1 MYERKIT
8 PRIKEALKDTPAII
22 INGARQTGKS
32 TLAKS
37 LIGPAFDAQ
46 YLSFD
51 NNNTLAHAKL
61 DPVGFISE
69 LAGPVILD
77 EIQRTPELFLSI
89 KHAIDQNR
97 KPGQFLLTGS
107 ANILSLPK
115 LGDSLTGRVE
125 LFELWPL
132 SQEEIGEKESSFL
145 QNAFGDKPIRKV
157 EPIKKTALQK
167 RIFSGSFPEAIIR
180 PTNRQEAWFESYIDT
195 LLQRDIRNISDI
207 HGLAKLPKLVS
218 ILATRS
224 AKLLNLSD
232 IAASTSIPYA
242 TLSRYIDVLEATYLI
257 QLIPAWSSNLGL
269 RLVKA
274 PKLLI
279 NDTGLLA
286 SILGINDERLE
297 KDPSLFGSL
306 LETFVGME
314 LKKLISYNSE
324 RIGLYHFRT
333 LALHEVDFVLEK
345 KNGDLVGIEVKASS
359 SISQSDLK
367 GLKNLAESTKQ
378 KFKRGIVLY
387 GGEEVL
393 PLGEKLLAIPIS
405 ALWS

>member
-1 MYERKIT
+1 MYKRKIT
-8 PRIKEALKDTPAII
+8 PRIKEALNDTPAIV

-37 LIGPAFDAQ
+37 LVGPGFDAK

-51 NNNTLAHAKL
+51 SNNTLVAAKN

-77 EIQRTPELFLSI
+77 EIQRVPELFLSI

-97 KPGQFLLTGS
+97 KAGQFLLTGS

-125 LFELWPL
+125 LFELWPF
-132 SQEEIGEKESSFL
+132 SQEEILEKESGFL
-145 QNAFGDKPIRKV
+145 QNVFSEKPIRKM
-157 EPIKKTALQK
+157 ETIKRADLQK
-167 RIFSGSFPEAIIR
+167 RIFRGSFPEAIIR

-195 LLQRDIRNISDI
+195 LLQRDIRDISDI
-207 HGLAKLPKLVS
+207 HGIAKLPKLVS

-232 IAASTSIPYA
+232 IATSTSIPYA
-242 TLSRYIDVLEATYLI
+242 TLNRYIDVLEATYLV

-297 KDPSLFGSL
+297 KDPSLYGSL

-314 LKKLISYNSE
+314 LKKLISYSGE
-324 RIGLYHFRT
+324 RISLYHYRT

-393 PLGEKLLAIPIS
+393 PLGEKLIALPIS

>member
-1 MYERKIT
+1 MYKRKLT
-8 PRIKEALKDTPAII
+8 PRIKEALKDTPAIVI
-22 INGARQTGKS
+22 SGARQTGKS

-37 LIGPAFDAQ
+37 LIGPGFDAQ

-51 NNNTLAHAKL
+51 NSNTLANAKL
-61 DPVGFISE
+61 DPVGFIGE
-69 LAGPVILD
+69 LQGPIILD
-77 EIQRTPELFLSI
+77 EIQRVPELFLSI

-107 ANILSLPK
+107 ANLLSLPK

-132 SQEEIGEKESSFL
+132 SQEEILETESSFL
-145 QNAFGDKPIRKV
+145 QNVFGEKPIRNIKA
-157 EPIKKTALQK
+157 IKKTDLQK
-167 RIFSGSFPEAIIR
+167 RIFRGSFPEALIR
-180 PTNRQEAWFESYIDT
+180 PTNRQEAWFESYIGT
-195 LLQRDIRNISDI
+195 LLQRDIRDISDI
-207 HGLAKLPKLVS
+207 HGIAKLPKLVS
-218 ILATRS
+218 ILATRA

-232 IAASTSIPYA
+232 IATATGVPYV
-242 TLSRYIDVLEATYLI
+242 TLNRYIDVLETTYLI

-286 SILGINDERLE
+286 SILGINDERLK
-297 KDPSLFGSL
+297 KDPTLFGSL

-314 LKKLISYNSE
+314 LKKLISYNQEKIS
-324 RIGLYHFRT
+324 LYHYRT
-333 LALHEVDFVLEK
+333 LARHKVDFVLEK

-393 PLGEKLLAIPIS
+393 PLGEKLIALPIS
-405 ALWS
+405 VLWS